1 MMMMISF
8 QFAANYARDKLINN
22 LNKKVAELKNL
33 ITAGD
38 KLRSDLPTLGNTE
51 KKDAEKKSAPTP
63 VEKKN
68 SFRKT
73 MSTSQTDE
81 CMKKGASITDPE
93 LLSRLDTLSRTIT
106 REVRPSRVDA
116 VPPKVVPIAS
126 YLDCKGKI
134 NYRQL
139 LTDEVLAAD
148 RLLVEAAKKSMDVAG
163 ASFHIVDLYCRY

>member
-1 MMMMISF
+1 M
-8 QFAANYARDKLINN
+8 
-22 LNKKVAELKNL
+22 KNL
-33 ITAGD
+33 IAAGD
-38 KLRSDLPTLGNTE
+38 KPRQDPPTFGDTE
-51 KKDAEKKSAPTP
+51 KKDVEKKAAATP

-106 REVRPSRVDA
+106 REVRPSRKDA
-116 VPPKVVPIAS
+116 VPPRVVPTAS
-126 YLDCKGKI
+126 YLESNGKI
-134 NYRQL
+134 NYGQL

-163 ASFHIVDLYCRY
+163 MPFHITELCCIYKM